1 MLYTGKIISCMQQL
15 NKITAVQE
23 CDATKDDK
31 RILCLVKKIIY
42 TLKEI
47 PAVIVMA
54 SSLASQ
60 AL

>member
-1 MLYTGKIISCMQQL
+1 MQQL
-15 NKITAVQE
+15 NKIIAVQE
-23 CDATKDDK
+23 CDATKDGK